1 MAEKKEILKLSGIN
15 KCFGNIVVAKDISLT
30 VISNQLHALIGP
42 NGAGKTTLIKMISG
56 ELKPDQGVIMLL
68 DRKVNHLSEIARVH
82 RGCIRSFQVSS
93 IIGSMTVF
101 ENILLAVKQK
111 RSILK
116 MLFRKFQSNSSESS
130 FVYQTLN
137 QLSLETMGTKVA
149 STLSHGD
156 KRKLELA
163 MALAMGPKILLLDE
177 PFAGLDQ
184 AESSKLIELLKSI
197 KKIMPIFLI
206 EHDMQAVF
214 ALADKISVLNEGEI
228 IESGSVEKIRRS
240 KFCLLYTSPSPR
252 DED

>member
-15 KCFGNIVVAKDISLT
+15 KCFGNLVVAKNISLT

-56 ELKPDQGVIMLL
+56 ELKPDQGVVMLL
-68 DRKVNHLSEIARVH
+68 DKRVNHLSEIARVH

-130 FVYQTLN
+130 FIYQTLN

-197 KKIMPIFLI
+197 KKIMPILLI

-214 ALADKISVLNEGEI
+214 ALADKISVLNEGKI
-228 IESGSVEKIRRS
+228 IESGIVEKIRRS
-240 KFCLLYTSPSPR
+240 KLVQKAYLGG
-252 DED
+252 DL

>member
-15 KCFGNIVVAKDISLT
+15 KCFGNVVVAKDISLT

-116 MLFRKFQSNSSESS
+116 MLFRKFQSNSSESNY
-130 FVYQTLN
+130 VYQILY
-137 QLSLETMGTKVA
+137 QLSLETMGAKVA

-163 MALAMGPKILLLDE
+163 MALAMDPKILLLDE

-197 KKIMPIFLI
+197 KKNMPIFLI

-240 KFCLLYTSPSPR
+240 KLVQNAYLGG
-252 DED
+252 DL

>member
-15 KCFGNIVVAKDISLT
+15 KYFGNVVVAKDISLT

-56 ELKPDQGVIMLL
+56 ELKPDQGVVMLL
-68 DRKVNHLSEIARVH
+68 DRRVNHLSEIARVH

-137 QLSLETMGTKVA
+137 QLSLETLGTKVA

-197 KKIMPIFLI
+197 KKNMPILLI

-240 KFCLLYTSPSPR
+240 KLVQNAYLGG
-252 DED
+252 DL

>member
-15 KCFGNIVVAKDISLT
+15 KCFGNVVVAKDISLT

-56 ELKPDQGVIMLL
+56 ELKPDQGVVMLL

-137 QLSLETMGTKVA
+137 QLSLENLGTKVA

-197 KKIMPIFLI
+197 KKNMPILLI

-240 KFCLLYTSPSPR
+240 KLVQNAYLGG
-252 DED
+252 DL

>member
-1 MAEKKEILKLSGIN
+1 MKKKKEILKLSGIN
-15 KCFGNIVVAKDISLT
+15 KRFGNVVVAKDISLA

-56 ELKPDQGVIMLL
+56 ELKPDQGAITLL

-82 RGCIRSFQVSS
+82 QGCIRSFQVSS

-116 MLFRKFQSNSSESS
+116 MLFKKFQGNSSESNY
-130 FVYQTLN
+130 VYQILN
-137 QLSLETMGTKVA
+137 QLSLETMRAKVA

-197 KKIMPIFLI
+197 KKNMPILLI

-228 IESGSVEKIRRS
+228 IESGSVENIRRS
-240 KFCLLYTSPSPR
+240 KLVQNAYLGG
-252 DED
+252 DL

>member
-15 KCFGNIVVAKDISLT
+15 KCFGNVVVAKDISLT

-56 ELKPDQGVIMLL
+56 ELKPDQGVVMLL

-116 MLFRKFQSNSSESS
+116 MLFRKFQSNSSESN
-130 FVYQTLN
+130 FVYQILN
-137 QLSLETMGTKVA
+137 QLSLETMGAKVA

-184 AESSKLIELLKSI
+184 AESSKLIELLLSI
-197 KKIMPIFLI
+197 KKNIPILLI

-240 KFCLLYTSPSPR
+240 KLVQNAYLGG
-252 DED
+252 DL

>member
-1 MAEKKEILKLSGIN
+1 MAKKKEILKLSGIN
-15 KCFGNIVVAKDISLT
+15 KCFGNVVVAKDISLT

-56 ELKPDQGVIMLL
+56 ELKPDQGVVMLL
-68 DRKVNHLSEIARVH
+68 DRRVNHLSEIARVH

-137 QLSLETMGTKVA
+137 QLSLETLGTKVA

-197 KKIMPIFLI
+197 KKNMPILLI

-240 KFCLLYTSPSPR
+240 KLVQNAYLGG
-252 DED
+252 DL

>member
-15 KCFGNIVVAKDISLT
+15 KCFGNVVVAKDISLT

-56 ELKPDQGVIMLL
+56 ELKPDQGVVMLL

-130 FVYQTLN
+130 FVYQILN
-137 QLSLETMGTKVA
+137 QLSLETLGTKVA

-197 KKIMPIFLI
+197 KKNMPILLI

-240 KFCLLYTSPSPR
+240 KLVQNAYLGG
-252 DED
+252 DL

>member
-15 KCFGNIVVAKDISLT
+15 KCFGNVVVAKDISLT

-56 ELKPDQGVIMLL
+56 ELKPDQGVVMLL

-137 QLSLETMGTKVA
+137 QLSLETLGTKVA

-228 IESGSVEKIRRS
+228 IESGSVEKIRKS
-240 KFCLLYTSPSPR
+240 KLVQNAYLGG
-252 DED
+252 DL

>member
-15 KCFGNIVVAKDISLT
+15 KCFGNVVVAKDISLT
-30 VISNQLHALIGP
+30 VISNKLHALIGP

-56 ELKPDQGVIMLL
+56 ELKPDRGVVMLL

-116 MLFRKFQSNSSESS
+116 MLFRKFQSNSSEAS

-137 QLSLETMGTKVA
+137 QLSLENMGEEVA

-240 KFCLLYTSPSPR
+240 KLVQNAYLGG
-252 DED
+252 DL

>member
-15 KCFGNIVVAKDISLT
+15 KCFGNVVVAKDISLT
-30 VISNQLHALIGP
+30 VLSNQLHALIGP

-56 ELKPDQGVIMLL
+56 ELKPDQGVVTLL

-137 QLSLETMGTKVA
+137 QLSLETLGTKVA

-163 MALAMGPKILLLDE
+163 MALAMDPKILLLDE

-197 KKIMPIFLI
+197 KKNMPILLI

-240 KFCLLYTSPSPR
+240 KLVQNAYLGG
-252 DED
+252 DL

>member
-15 KCFGNIVVAKDISLT
+15 KCFGNVVVAKDISLT

-56 ELKPDQGVIMLL
+56 ELKPDQGVVMLL

-111 RSILK
+111 RNILK

-137 QLSLETMGTKVA
+137 QLSLETLGTKVA

-197 KKIMPIFLI
+197 KKNMPILLI

-214 ALADKISVLNEGEI
+214 ALADIISVLNEGEI

-240 KFCLLYTSPSPR
+240 KLVQNAYLGG
-252 DED
+252 DL

>member
-1 MAEKKEILKLSGIN
+1 MAKKKETLKLSGIN
-15 KCFGNIVVAKDISLT
+15 KCFGNVVVAKDISLT

-56 ELKPDQGVIMLL
+56 ELKPDQGVVMLL

-130 FVYQTLN
+130 FVYQILN
-137 QLSLETMGTKVA
+137 QLSLEALGTKVA

-240 KFCLLYTSPSPR
+240 KLVQNAYLGG
-252 DED
+252 DL

>member
-15 KCFGNIVVAKDISLT
+15 KCFGNVVVAKDISLT

-56 ELKPDQGVIMLL
+56 ELKPDQGVVMLL

-116 MLFRKFQSNSSESS
+116 MLFRKFQSNSSEAS

-137 QLSLETMGTKVA
+137 QLSLENIGEKVA

-197 KKIMPIFLI
+197 KKNMPILLI

-240 KFCLLYTSPSPR
+240 KLVQNAYLGG
-252 DED
+252 DL

>member
-15 KCFGNIVVAKDISLT
+15 KCFGNVVVAKDISLT

-56 ELKPDQGVIMLL
+56 ELKPDQGVVMLL
-68 DRKVNHLSEIARVH
+68 DRRVNHLSEIARVH

-111 RSILK
+111 RNILK
-116 MLFRKFQSNSSESS
+116 MLFKKFQCNSSESS

-137 QLSLETMGTKVA
+137 QLSLETMETKVA

-197 KKIMPIFLI
+197 KKFMPIFLI

-240 KFCLLYTSPSPR
+240 KLVQNAYLGG
-252 DED
+252 DL

>member
-15 KCFGNIVVAKDISLT
+15 KCFGNVVVAKDISLT

-56 ELKPDQGVIMLL
+56 ELKPDQGVLTLL

-116 MLFRKFQSNSSESS
+116 MLFRKFQSNSSEAS

-137 QLSLETMGTKVA
+137 QLSLETLGTKVA

-197 KKIMPIFLI
+197 KKNMPILLI

-240 KFCLLYTSPSPR
+240 KLVQNAYLGG
-252 DED
+252 DL

>member
-1 MAEKKEILKLSGIN
+1 MAKKKEILKLSGIN
-15 KCFGNIVVAKDISLT
+15 KCFGNVVVAKDISLT
-30 VISNQLHALIGP
+30 VISNQSHALIGP
-42 NGAGKTTLIKMISG
+42 NGAGKTSLIKMISG
-56 ELKPDQGVIMLL
+56 ELKPDQGVVMLL

-137 QLSLETMGTKVA
+137 QLSLETLGTKVA

-197 KKIMPIFLI
+197 KKNMPILLI

-214 ALADKISVLNEGEI
+214 ALADIISVLNEGEI

-240 KFCLLYTSPSPR
+240 KLVQNAYLGG
-252 DED
+252 DL

>member
-1 MAEKKEILKLSGIN
+1 MKKKKEILKLSGIN
-15 KCFGNIVVAKDISLT
+15 KRFGNVVVAKDISLA

-56 ELKPDQGVIMLL
+56 ELKPDQGAITLL

-82 RGCIRSFQVSS
+82 QGCIRSFQVSS

-111 RSILK
+111 RNILK
-116 MLFRKFQSNSSESS
+116 MLFKKFQCNSSESS

-137 QLSLETMGTKVA
+137 QLSLETMETKVA

-197 KKIMPIFLI
+197 KKNMPILLI

-240 KFCLLYTSPSPR
+240 KLVQNAYLGG
-252 DED
+252 DL

>member
-15 KCFGNIVVAKDISLT
+15 KCFGNVVVAKDISLT

-56 ELKPDQGVIMLL
+56 ELKPDQGVVMLL

-137 QLSLETMGTKVA
+137 QLSLETLGTKVA

-197 KKIMPIFLI
+197 KKNMPILLI

-228 IESGSVEKIRRS
+228 IESGSVEKIRGS
-240 KFCLLYTSPSPR
+240 KLVQNAYLGG
-252 DED
+252 DL

>member
-15 KCFGNIVVAKDISLT
+15 KCFGNVVVAKDISLT

-56 ELKPDQGVIMLL
+56 ELKPDQGVVMLL
-68 DRKVNHLSEIARVH
+68 DRRVNHLSEIARVH

-137 QLSLETMGTKVA
+137 QLSLETLGTKVA

-163 MALAMGPKILLLDE
+163 MALAMRPKILLLDE

-197 KKIMPIFLI
+197 KKNMPILLI

-214 ALADKISVLNEGEI
+214 ELADKISVLNEGEI

-240 KFCLLYTSPSPR
+240 KLVQNAYLGG
-252 DED
+252 DL

>member
-1 MAEKKEILKLSGIN
+1 MAKKKEILKLSGIN
-15 KCFGNIVVAKDISLT
+15 KCFGNVVVAKDISLT
-30 VISNQLHALIGP
+30 VLSNQLHALIGP

-56 ELKPDQGVIMLL
+56 ELKPDQGVVMLL
-68 DRKVNHLSEIARVH
+68 DRRVNHLSEIARVH

-137 QLSLETMGTKVA
+137 QLSLETLGTKVA

-197 KKIMPIFLI
+197 KKDMPILLI

-240 KFCLLYTSPSPR
+240 KLVQNAYLGG
-252 DED
+252 DL

>member
-15 KCFGNIVVAKDISLT
+15 KCFGNVVVAKDISLT

-56 ELKPDQGVIMLL
+56 ELKPDQGVVMLL
-68 DRKVNHLSEIARVH
+68 DRRVNHLSEIARVH

-137 QLSLETMGTKVA
+137 QLSLETLGTKVA

-184 AESSKLIELLKSI
+184 AESFKLIELLSSI
-197 KKIMPIFLI
+197 KKNMPILLI

-240 KFCLLYTSPSPR
+240 KLVQNAYLGG
-252 DED
+252 DL

>member
-15 KCFGNIVVAKDISLT
+15 KCFGNVVVAKDISLT

-56 ELKPDQGVIMLL
+56 ELKPDQGVVTLL

-137 QLSLETMGTKVA
+137 QLSLETLGTKVA

-197 KKIMPIFLI
+197 KKNMPILLI

-228 IESGSVEKIRRS
+228 IESGSVEKIRSS
-240 KFCLLYTSPSPR
+240 KLVQNAYLGG
-252 DED
+252 DL

>member
-15 KCFGNIVVAKDISLT
+15 KCFGNVVVAKDISLT

-56 ELKPDQGVIMLL
+56 ELKPDQGVVTLL
-68 DRKVNHLSEIARVH
+68 NRKVNHLSEIARVH

-137 QLSLETMGTKVA
+137 QLSLETLGTKVA

-240 KFCLLYTSPSPR
+240 KLVQNAYLGG
-252 DED
+252 DL

>member
-15 KCFGNIVVAKDISLT
+15 KCFGNVVVAKDISLT

-56 ELKPDQGVIMLL
+56 ELKPDQGVVMLL
-68 DRKVNHLSEIARVH
+68 DRNVNHLSEIARVH

-137 QLSLETMGTKVA
+137 QLSLETLGTKVA

-197 KKIMPIFLI
+197 KKNMPILLI

-240 KFCLLYTSPSPR
+240 KLVQNAYLGG
-252 DED
+252 DL

>member
-15 KCFGNIVVAKDISLT
+15 KCFGNVVVAKDISLT

-56 ELKPDQGVIMLL
+56 ELKPDQGVVMLL

-137 QLSLETMGTKVA
+137 QLSLESLGTKVA

-197 KKIMPIFLI
+197 KKNMPILLI

-240 KFCLLYTSPSPR
+240 KLVQNAYLGG
-252 DED
+252 DL

>member
-15 KCFGNIVVAKDISLT
+15 KCFGNVVVAKDISLT

-111 RSILK
+111 RSVLK

-137 QLSLETMGTKVA
+137 QLSLETLRTKVA

-240 KFCLLYTSPSPR
+240 KLVQNAYLGG
-252 DED
+252 DL

>member
-15 KCFGNIVVAKDISLT
+15 KCFGNVVVAKDISLT

-56 ELKPDQGVIMLL
+56 ELKPDQGVVMLL

-130 FVYQTLN
+130 FVYQILN
-137 QLSLETMGTKVA
+137 QLSFKTMETKVA

-163 MALAMGPKILLLDE
+163 MALAMDPKILLLDE

-197 KKIMPIFLI
+197 KKNMPILLI

-214 ALADKISVLNEGEI
+214 ALADIISVLNEGEI

-240 KFCLLYTSPSPR
+240 KLVQNAYLGG
-252 DED
+252 DL

>member
-1 MAEKKEILKLSGIN
+1 MAEKKEILKLSGVN
-15 KCFGNIVVAKDISLT
+15 KCFGNVVVAKDISLT

-42 NGAGKTTLIKMISG
+42 NGAGKTSLIKMISG
-56 ELKPDQGVIMLL
+56 ELKPDQGVVMLL

-137 QLSLETMGTKVA
+137 QLSLETLGPKVA

-197 KKIMPIFLI
+197 KKNIPILLI

-240 KFCLLYTSPSPR
+240 KLVQNAYLGG
-252 DED
+252 DL

>member
-15 KCFGNIVVAKDISLT
+15 KCFGNVVVAKDISLT
-30 VISNQLHALIGP
+30 VVSNQLHALIGP

-56 ELKPDQGVIMLL
+56 ELKPDQGVVMLL
-68 DRKVNHLSEIARVH
+68 DRRVNHLSEIARVH

-137 QLSLETMGTKVA
+137 QLSLETMETKVA

-197 KKIMPIFLI
+197 KKNMPILLI

-240 KFCLLYTSPSPR
+240 KLVQNAYLGG
-252 DED
+252 DL

>member
-15 KCFGNIVVAKDISLT
+15 KCFGNVVVAKDISLT

-56 ELKPDQGVIMLL
+56 ELKPDQGVVTLL

-137 QLSLETMGTKVA
+137 QLSLETMETKVA

-197 KKIMPIFLI
+197 KKNMPIFLI

-240 KFCLLYTSPSPR
+240 KLVQNAYLGG
-252 DED
+252 DL

>member
-15 KCFGNIVVAKDISLT
+15 KCFGNVVVAKDISLT

-56 ELKPDQGVIMLL
+56 ELKPDQGAITLL

-82 RGCIRSFQVSS
+82 QGCIRSFQVSS

-137 QLSLETMGTKVA
+137 QLSLKTLGTKVA

-163 MALAMGPKILLLDE
+163 MALAMCPKILLLDE

-214 ALADKISVLNEGEI
+214 ELADKISVLNEGEI

-240 KFCLLYTSPSPR
+240 KLVQNAYLGG
-252 DED
+252 DL

>member
-15 KCFGNIVVAKDISLT
+15 KCFGNVVVAKDISLT

-56 ELKPDQGVIMLL
+56 ELKPDQGVVTLL

-116 MLFRKFQSNSSESS
+116 MLFTKFQSNSSESS
-130 FVYQTLN
+130 FVYQTIN
-137 QLSLETMGTKVA
+137 QLSLESLGTKVA

-197 KKIMPIFLI
+197 KKICRYY
-206 EHDMQAVF
+206 
-214 ALADKISVLNEGEI
+214 S
-228 IESGSVEKIRRS
+228 
-240 KFCLLYTSPSPR
+240 
-252 DED
+252 

>member
-15 KCFGNIVVAKDISLT
+15 KCFGNVVVAKDISLT

-56 ELKPDQGVIMLL
+56 ELKPDQGVVMLL

-116 MLFRKFQSNSSESS
+116 MLFRKFQSNSSEFS

-137 QLSLETMGTKVA
+137 QLSLETLGTTVA

-214 ALADKISVLNEGEI
+214 ALADIISVLNEGEI

-240 KFCLLYTSPSPR
+240 KLVQNAYLGG
-252 DED
+252 DL

>member
-1 MAEKKEILKLSGIN
+1 MAKKKEILKLSGIN
-15 KCFGNIVVAKDISLT
+15 KCFGNVVVAKDISLT

-56 ELKPDQGVIMLL
+56 ELKPDQGVVMLL

-130 FVYQTLN
+130 FVYQILN
-137 QLSLETMGTKVA
+137 QLSLEALGTKVA

-163 MALAMGPKILLLDE
+163 MALAMDPKILLLDE

-240 KFCLLYTSPSPR
+240 KLVQNAYLGG
-252 DED
+252 DL

>member
-1 MAEKKEILKLSGIN
+1 MAKKKEILKLSGIN
-15 KCFGNIVVAKDISLT
+15 KCFGNVVVAKDISLT

-56 ELKPDQGVIMLL
+56 ELKPDQGVVMLL

-137 QLSLETMGTKVA
+137 QLSLETLGTKVA

-163 MALAMGPKILLLDE
+163 MALAMDPKILLLDE

-184 AESSKLIELLKSI
+184 AESSKLIELLLSI
-197 KKIMPIFLI
+197 KKNMAILLI

-214 ALADKISVLNEGEI
+214 ALADKISVLNEGAI
-228 IESGSVEKIRRS
+228 IESGNVERIRRS
-240 KFCLLYTSPSPR
+240 KLVQNAYLGG
-252 DED
+252 DL

>member
-1 MAEKKEILKLSGIN
+1 MAKKKEILKLSGIN
-15 KCFGNIVVAKDISLT
+15 KCFGNVVVAKDISLT

-56 ELKPDQGVIMLL
+56 ELKPDQGVVTLL

-137 QLSLETMGTKVA
+137 QLSLETLGTKVA

-197 KKIMPIFLI
+197 KKNMPILLI

-240 KFCLLYTSPSPR
+240 KLVQNAYLGG
-252 DED
+252 DL

>member
-15 KCFGNIVVAKDISLT
+15 KCFGNVVVAKDISLT

-56 ELKPDQGVIMLL
+56 ELKPDRGVVMLL
-68 DRKVNHLSEIARVH
+68 DRRVNHLSEIARVH

-137 QLSLETMGTKVA
+137 QLSLETLETKVA

-228 IESGSVEKIRRS
+228 IESGSVEKIRSS
-240 KFCLLYTSPSPR
+240 KLVQNAYLGG
-252 DED
+252 DL